1 MSTPA
6 TIYAPGKLLVS
17 VVGRH
22 HGEAVVEISKKAGA
36 RGGTVILARGTA
48 ESRILQL
55 LCLGDMEKELVL
67 TLAPS
72 REMPPSSRLCGTTPS
87 WPEKRRAS
95 ALCSTC
101 RACCG
106 TFCPHSSRRT
116 RKTPTLQAQV
126 NP

>member
-72 REMPPSSRLCGTTPS
+72 REMPAIVAGSAGRRPAGQKSAGHRLCAQ
-87 WPEKRRAS
+87 RAGHAAAHS
-95 ALCSTC
+95 A
-101 RACCG
+101 
-106 TFCPHSSRRT
+106 RT
-116 RKTPTLQAQV
+116 RPAGPGKLQ
-126 NP
+126 PCKHR